1 MAHVPAQS
9 LVDAAHELARGGR
22 WAQAGTLLDAA
33 EADAAETGAVDVDA
47 DAVEAGALA
56 VARAEVEVDHAF
68 WMRRAADAA
77 VLYTAAQAAAD
88 DAQRWAVRFARLR
101 AAYAEQLRA
110 LMAGL
115 ALSGVDDLTSTVADL
130 VAVAPSGAT
139 RAYATFYGGL
149 IAEILLGDTATAARY
164 YQDAAGT
171 SDEYVRSYALRHL
184 GAVADEAGH
193 HDAALTQWRESTRL
207 RQRAGFVPGALAQLQ
222 LYPADTSA
230 AQIVADWAE
239 ALEIRVLMSE
249 ATEPEVARDP
259 A

>member
-9 LVDAAHELARGGR
+9 LVDAAHELTRGGR
-22 WAQAGTLLDAA
+22 WAQARTLLDAV
-33 EADAAETGAVDVDA
+33 ETGTDAAGAVEAGALD
-47 DAVEAGALA
+47 AGALA

-68 WMRRAADAA
+68 WMRRAADPA
-77 VLYTAAQAAAD
+77 VLDTAAQAAAD

-110 LMAGL
+110 LVAGQP
-115 ALSGVDDLTSTVADL
+115 LSGVDELAASAAEL
-130 VAVAPSGAT
+130 AAVAPSGPA
-139 RAYATFYGGL
+139 RAYATFYRGL
-149 IAEILLGDTATAARY
+149 IADLLLGDTATGARHFR
-164 YQDAAGT
+164 DAAGT

-184 GAVADEAGH
+184 GGVADDAGRRDEALAH
-193 HDAALTQWRESTRL
+193 WRESTRL

-222 LYPADTSA
+222 LYPADTTA

-239 ALEIRVLMSE
+239 ALDVQALVSE